1 MTSGV
6 SVIVAAY
13 NRSSLFK
20 LCLEALAGQTFS
32 DFELIIADDG
42 SGPEIKNIADSFRS
56 RMNIVHVWQEDKD
69 FRKTVAINKAVK
81 VSSGDKLYFFD
92 SDTVAH
98 PDYIRRSKDYI
109 REGQSMITRSVLLSE
124 KISAY
129 ILRNNFKTEDIFKG
143 AVKWKIRKDG
153 FFAKTRYCTYGF
165 VLPRP
170 LAAVTQSFKKNSNM
184 SGRCW
189 GVHKK
194 DYERVNGYNN
204 DFTGAYCEDSELD
217 ARLANAGIKRKLAT
231 NEAVSLHFPHGTSSY
246 SGDNAVLLEEALSS
260 KALVCDNG
268 FNQIKDGDIIVLK

>member
-1 MTSGV
+1 MSSGI

-13 NRSSLFK
+13 NRAELFR
-20 LCLEALAGQTFS
+20 LCMEALAGQIFA

-42 SGPEIKNIADSFRS
+42 SGPEIKNIVDSFRS
-56 RMNIVHVWQEDKD
+56 RMNITHVWQEDKD

-92 SDTVAH
+92 ADTIPH
-98 PDYIRRSKDYI
+98 PDYIRRSEAYVH
-109 REGQSMITRSVLLSE
+109 EGQYMVTRSVLLSE

-129 ILRNNFKTEDIFKG
+129 ILGNNFKTEDVFKG
-143 AVKWKIRKDG
+143 AVKWEIRKDG

-165 VLPRP
+165 LLPRP
-170 LAAVTQSFKKNSNM
+170 LAALTQSFKKNSNM

-231 NEAVSLHFPHGTSSY
+231 NESVSLHFPHGKSSY
-246 SGDNAVLLEEALSS
+246 SGANAALLEEALSS
-260 KALVCDNG
+260 KALVCANG
-268 FNQIKDGDIIVLK
+268 FNQIKYGDIIVLK